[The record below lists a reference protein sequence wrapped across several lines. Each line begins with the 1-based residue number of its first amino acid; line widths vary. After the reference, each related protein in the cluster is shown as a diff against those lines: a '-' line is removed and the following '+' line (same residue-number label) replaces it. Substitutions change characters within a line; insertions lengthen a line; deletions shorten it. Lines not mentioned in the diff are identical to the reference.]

1 MGQLNQADWA
11 LLAVAG
17 YIAVVVLVQM
27 MRARRD
33 KLLTNLR
40 DQMRQEHDRKLA
52 EEKRQQAK
60 TARSA

>member
-33 KLLTNLR
+33 QLLTNLR

>member
-17 YIAVVVLVQM
+17 YIAVVVLVQL

-33 KLLTNLR
+33 QLLTNLR
-40 DQMRQEHDRKLA
+40 DQMRQERDRKLA

-60 TARSA
+60 AARSA